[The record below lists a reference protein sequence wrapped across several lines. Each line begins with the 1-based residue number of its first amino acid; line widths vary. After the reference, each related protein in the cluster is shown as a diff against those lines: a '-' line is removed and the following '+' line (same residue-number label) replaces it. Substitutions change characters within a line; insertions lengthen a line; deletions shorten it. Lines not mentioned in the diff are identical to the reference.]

1 MSVDERLHE
10 ARPSFSDAM
19 RIRFKGVLDPI
30 AAALIRMGLMPNTIT
45 LVGLAGNILGA
56 FLLAV
61 GNFLAGGILVLV
73 MGPIDALDG
82 AMARLRNE
90 PTDLGAFVDSVTD
103 RYSELITYA
112 GLTYYFAARG
122 DGLMILLAFLAAA
135 GSVLVSYVKARA
147 ESLGFE
153 ARVGI
158 LTRFERYLVLAPA
171 LVLFGLG
178 VSQAALI
185 GLALI
190 AVLANVTA
198 LQRIRAVRIQARR
211 RLGR

>member
-45 LVGLAGNILGA
+45 LLGLAGNILGA